1 MPGSKVI
8 LVAEFKN
15 YRIGGDEMDKLI
27 GTAMRVRFRGRP
39 ASLSDVILFCRGFTR
54 EAQSRA
60 QELEQELNIRI
71 SFKVVP

>member
-1 MPGSKVI
+1 MATSKIV

-15 YRIGGDEMDKLI
+15 YRIGGEQMDKLV
-27 GTAMRVRFRGRP
+27 GTAMRVRFRSRP

-60 QELEQELNIRI
+60 RELEQELNIRI
-71 SFKVVP
+71 SFKVVL